1 MCFCNNLLRYLS
13 QLGYVKLLEGRH
25 ADSLADSEAAYKLD
39 AANTSALYEG
49 IRAKIAAG
57 NLTDLQNQLEF
68 LSMSDS
74 GIPGEKLAV
83 SLLQALL
90 AVREESDKAVPL
102 LQEAVSQF
110 ALASQG
116 CTPYA
121 SVHVIDHDALHEAI
135 SYVRACSRY
144 EKV

>member
-1 MCFCNNLLRYLS
+1 MS

-90 AVREESDKAVPL
+90 AVREESDKAVSL
-102 LQEAVSQF
+102 LQEVVSQL
-110 ALASQG
+110 ALASQS
-116 CTPYA
+116 CTPFA
-121 SVHVIDHDALHEAI
+121 SVLLIDHDALHEAI
-135 SYVRACSRY
+135 SYARARSRC
-144 EKV
+144 EKM